1 MPETQFLFFTKWQ
14 EQKRREFNIDP
25 YMLIQETGIQEIR
38 KQEFKSKKWIAAKQ
52 LILQQPILLIFSFS
66 VWSRERFQL
75 QLSLL
80 HKAAPTAR
88 FETYLR

>member
-1 MPETQFLFFTKWQ
+1 MPETQFLFFAKWQ
-14 EQKRREFNIDP
+14 EQKRRKLNIDP
-25 YMLIQETGIQEIR
+25 YMLIQKTGIQKIR
-38 KQEFKSKKWIAAKQ
+38 KQEFKSKKWAAAKY

-80 HKAAPTAR
+80 HQAVPTAR
-88 FETYLR
+88 FEPYLR

>member
-14 EQKRREFNIDP
+14 EQKRRKFNIDP
-25 YMLIQETGIQEIR
+25 YMLIQETGIQ
-38 KQEFKSKKWIAAKQ
+38 KQEMGCCKTIDFAATHS
-52 LILQQPILLIFSFS
+52 LIFSFF

-80 HKAAPTAR
+80 HQAAPTAR
-88 FETYLR
+88 FEPYLR